1 MRTLRILSIIIAFG
15 SLVGILFSSIP
26 KLFSALYLLSG
37 AAFSFLSI
45 LIEKKDESISI
56 SHTISSIKNRSP
68 REGKQ
73 ETKFKS

>member
-1 MRTLRILSIIIAFG
+1 MRTLRILSIIMAFV

-37 AAFSFLSI
+37 ATFSFLSI

-56 SHTISSIKNRSP
+56 SHTISSAKNRSS
-68 REGKQ
+68 RKEK
-73 ETKFKS
+73 